1 MEIVFGPMPSSK
13 DVIELEGVIS
23 EALPNTMFR
32 VTVDDTA
39 PQDYAGTLILCTLSG
54 KMRLYR
60 IRVMPGDRV
69 KLEVTPY
76 DKKRGRI
83 TFRVRQPDTRNQEV
97 VPVVAPE
104 EGNPPQEE

>member
-1 MEIVFGPMPSSK
+1 LLVLELKSRAMPNK
-13 DVIELEGVIS
+13 DAIELEGTVS

-32 VTVDDTA
+32 VDIDASA
-39 PQDYAGTLILCTLSG
+39 PEDYAGTTILCTLSG

-76 DKKRGRI
+76 DKARGRI
-83 TFRVRQPDTRNQEV
+83 TFRVRQPESQ
-97 VPVVAPE
+97 
-104 EGNPPQEE
+104 GS